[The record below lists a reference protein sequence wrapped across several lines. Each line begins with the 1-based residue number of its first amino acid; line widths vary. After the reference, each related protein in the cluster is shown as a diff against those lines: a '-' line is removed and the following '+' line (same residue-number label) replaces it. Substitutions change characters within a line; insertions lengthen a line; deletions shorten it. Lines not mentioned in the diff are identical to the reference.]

1 MTPHLKDDSFFYP
14 TRVYYEDTDAGG
26 VVYHSNYY
34 RLCERARTEW
44 LRAIGIPNQ
53 TLVDE
58 HGVMFV
64 ARRSSIEWLKP
75 ARLDDHLMIETR
87 LSGIGKVRITVRH
100 TVRCN
105 NKVICVIDLELVS
118 VNREIIP
125 TPLPAALLAKLPA
138 ANTIEEKK
146 KTKE

>member
-34 RLCERARTEW
+34 KLCERARTEW

-64 ARRSSIEWLKP
+64 ARRSQIEWIKP
-75 ARLDDHLMIETR
+75 ARLDDQLMIETR
-87 LSGIGKVRITVRH
+87 LSGIGKVRITLRH
-100 TVRCN
+100 TVRRDDT
-105 NKVICVIDLELVS
+105 VLCVIDLEMVA
-118 VNREIIP
+118 VNRNIIP
-125 TPLPAALLAKLPA
+125 TALPAALLAKLPA
-138 ANTIEEKK
+138 ADRIEEKREH
-146 KTKE
+146 KE

>member
-1 MTPHLKDDSFFYP
+1 MTPHLKDDSFYYP

-34 RLCERARTEW
+34 KLCERARTEW

-53 TLVDE
+53 TLVDD

-75 ARLDDHLMIETR
+75 ARLDDHLLIETR

-100 TVRCN
+100 TVR
-105 NKVICVIDLELVS
+105 KDDKTLCVIDLELVS
-118 VNREIIP
+118 VNRDIIP
-125 TPLPAALLAKLPA
+125 TPLPEALLAKLPTA
-138 ANTIEEKK
+138 AAIIEKRP
-146 KTKE
+146 